1 MSALPGYFGDIDAV
15 GRRAFTLSMI
25 NSLLVVVGD
34 SSATACD
41 TCSLRS
47 VSGLNV
53 ITRSGS
59 PMLAADQI
67 GDGGLIVGA
76 VEVGL
81 CLQKCFW
88 GGDRK
93 SLKPLMRFTL
103 SLIHI

>member
-1 MSALPGYFGDIDAV
+1 M
-15 GRRAFTLSMI
+15 
-25 NSLLVVVGD
+25 
-34 SSATACD
+34 
-41 TCSLRS
+41 
-47 VSGLNV
+47 

-67 GDGGLIVGA
+67 GDGGVIVGA

-93 SLKPLMRFTL
+93 SLKPLMRFTRGEVRD
-103 SLIHI
+103 HIVSSKIDNAPP